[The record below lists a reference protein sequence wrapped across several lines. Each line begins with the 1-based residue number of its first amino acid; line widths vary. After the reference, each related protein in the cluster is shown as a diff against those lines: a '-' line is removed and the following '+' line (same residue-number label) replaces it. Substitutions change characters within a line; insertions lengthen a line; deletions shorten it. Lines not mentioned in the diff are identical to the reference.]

1 MSNVFIALPFLC
13 FKQQHIFVPEHLICV
28 VFFSY
33 SGQWCAEHFVHV
45 KAIRKVHYYYY
56 MLFDVKHAF

>member
-1 MSNVFIALPFLC
+1 MSNVFIAFTFPL
-13 FKQQHIFVPEHLICV
+13 FKQQNVVVPEHLICV

-45 KAIRKVHYYYY
+45 KAIRKVHYST
-56 MLFDVKHAF
+56 LFDVKHEDH